1 MAAAGMAG
9 IEADT
14 GAATTEEDVFTT
26 QDTTDTAAAG
36 VTSPVGT
43 ILGGY
48 CRSLSRTLTTVDTDM
63 VLAMG
68 TATARVLDTGTV
80 IDGFALLALQDA
92 VLPVLKPEWAESPA
106 DFKGNVVAP
115 NSPLTIPDAAFR
127 PLDS

>member
-1 MAAAGMAG
+1 MAAAGTAG
-9 IEADT
+9 IEADM

-68 TATARVLDTGTV
+68 TATARVRDTGTV

-92 VLPVLKPEWAESPA
+92 VLPVLSPNGQNPA
-106 DFKGNVVAP
+106 DDSKGKLWPRTVH
-115 NSPLTIPDAAFR
+115 LRILAAFR
-127 PLDS
+127 PLDP

>member
-1 MAAAGMAG
+1 MAAAGTAD
-9 IEADT
+9 IEADM

-36 VTSPVGT
+36 VTSPVDT

-68 TATARVLDTGTV
+68 TATARVRDTGTV

-92 VLPVLKPEWAESPA
+92 VLPVLSPNGQNPPG
-106 DFKGNVVAP
+106 DSKGMLWPRTVH
-115 NSPLTIPDAAFR
+115 
-127 PLDS
+127 

>member
-1 MAAAGMAG
+1 MAAAGTAD
-9 IEADT
+9 IEADM

-36 VTSPVGT
+36 VTSPVDT

-68 TATARVLDTGTV
+68 TATARVRDTGTV

-92 VLPVLKPEWAESPA
+92 VLPVLSPNGQNPPA
-106 DFKGNVVAP
+106 DSKGMLWPRTVH
-115 NSPLTIPDAAFR
+115 LRILAAFR
-127 PLDS
+127 PLDP